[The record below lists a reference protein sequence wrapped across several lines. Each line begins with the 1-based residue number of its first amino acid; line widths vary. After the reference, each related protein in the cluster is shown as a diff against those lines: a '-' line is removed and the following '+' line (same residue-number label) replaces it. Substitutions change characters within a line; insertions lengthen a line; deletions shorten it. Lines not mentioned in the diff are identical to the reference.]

1 MCEEEIKNAGI
12 YIRVSTDD
20 QARAGFS
27 LPEQKEKLLS
37 LCEFKG
43 YPVLLYECLIFKLI
57 NNCSKSFDVYLLPRS
72 E

>member
-43 YPVLLYECLIFKLI
+43 IMFLRFMKMLE
-57 NNCSKSFDVYLLPRS
+57 
-72 E
+72 

>member
-1 MCEEEIKNAGI
+1 MCEEEVKNAGI

-37 LCEFKG
+37 LCE
-43 YPVLLYECLIFKLI
+43 YLNEVLSIRAQEYFRMYAYTAVVLT
-57 NNCSKSFDVYLLPRS
+57 SMKS
-72 E
+72 

>member
-12 YIRVSTDD
+12 HISVSTDD

-37 LCEFKG
+37 LCEFKEYKVIKVKEDAG
-43 YPVLLYECLIFKLI
+43 IRV
-57 NNCSKSFDVYLLPRS
+57 
-72 E
+72 